1 LKTCASVSVEPGL
14 IVGLVSVKPAD
25 CAPHDA
31 ETSRA
36 ANVDLC
42 IASSSCRTGA
52 DMMHQRPP
60 SPRARQSPADEPLPP
75 RRRSMTRRP
84 PLLVPA
90 AGLAVLSLLAA
101 CTSMRGGGSSSAATP
116 TVDSAV
122 VVLPTSGA
130 AEQMRSGCWA
140 SFYSER
146 GFNGDSLTLIGPV
159 ELQTLDKGSAQQLR
173 RDLRSV
179 VTGPR
184 ATLTLYEK
192 QFLSA
197 RWVGFTP
204 DSREP
209 SLTEQ
214 LGFGGRIESMK
225 LSC

>member
-1 LKTCASVSVEPGL
+1 MN
-14 IVGLVSVKPAD
+14 
-25 CAPHDA
+25 H
-31 ETSRA
+31 R
-36 ANVDLC
+36 
-42 IASSSCRTGA
+42 
-52 DMMHQRPP
+52 H
-60 SPRARQSPADEPLPP
+60 
-75 RRRSMTRRP
+75 
-84 PLLVPA
+84 PLLLAPA
-90 AGLAVLSLLAA
+90 AIAALVA
-101 CTSMRGGGSSSAATP
+101 CTSMRSGGPSIASP
-116 TVDSAV
+116 TVEPAV
-122 VVLPTSGA
+122 VVLPTAGA

-140 SFYSER
+140 SFYGER
-146 GFNGDSLTLIGPV
+146 NFAGDSLTLIGPV
-159 ELQTLDKGSAQQLR
+159 ELQTLDKGSAQQLK

-209 SLTEQ
+209 SLAEK